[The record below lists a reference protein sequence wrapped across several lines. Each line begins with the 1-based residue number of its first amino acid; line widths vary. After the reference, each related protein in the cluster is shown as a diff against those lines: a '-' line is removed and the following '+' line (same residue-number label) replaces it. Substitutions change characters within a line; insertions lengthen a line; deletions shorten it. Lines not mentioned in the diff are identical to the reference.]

1 MVDCWLRLVGYFVKL
16 FHFSRLVYRR
26 RAFGA
31 PTIVRWLFR
40 LVALSSLHDSLAQ
53 SRGYSPDA
61 FVASDFSKLNR
72 WFFHVDEFGVD
83 LDLKEKLKSKAT
95 MTDPTQDHAGLK

>member
-1 MVDCWLRLVGYFVKL
+1 MKFSHQQWLIAGLGLSVISLNFFISADLSIV
-16 FHFSRLVYRR
+16 
-26 RAFGA
+26 GA
-31 PTIVRWLFR
+31 PLVLLPLVRWLFR

-53 SRGYSPDA
+53 SRGYSSRTL

-95 MTDPTQDHAGLK
+95 ND